1 MAKQISTKEDK
12 WSTLG
17 LKLRPEDKEIADA
30 YLSNWGALRGISKG
44 DAFMHLIRKSQRNED
59 ASDSMLS
66 RIHELSDSML
76 SVEQSVSEIK
86 TVLKLIAFRG
96 DTDAV
101 IRYYNEVNGS
111 ASNQNSISSRED
123 TDAVDDLSLIA
134 MFSQINTSN
143 DDETSSQTG
152 LHHRGIGTVAGT
164 KRVERNFIKKRHS
177 AN

>member
-17 LKLRPEDKEIADA
+17 LKLRPEDKEIADE

-59 ASDSMLS
+59 ETNSMLS

-86 TVLKLIAFRG
+86 TVLKMIAFRG
-96 DTDAV
+96 DPDAV
-101 IRYYNEVNGS
+101 LRYLDEANASRSGLETMSSNEQS
-111 ASNQNSISSRED
+111 EYDLIS
-123 TDAVDDLSLIA
+123 
-134 MFSQINTSN
+134 MFSQIKTSI
-143 DDETSSQTG
+143 DDDTSSQTG
-152 LHHRGIGTVAGT
+152 LHHRGIGTVAGS
-164 KRVERNFIKKRHS
+164 KRVERNFMKKRHS

>member
-1 MAKQISTKEDK
+1 MKKPISNTGDK

-17 LKLRPEDKEIADA
+17 LKLRPEDKEIADE
-30 YLSNWGALRGISKG
+30 YLSNAGALRGISKG
-44 DAFMHLIRKSQRNED
+44 DAFMHLIRKSEEY
-59 ASDSMLS
+59 DSTTDTILTRMGDIADTVSALKDGLS
-66 RIHELSDSML
+66 EL
-76 SVEQSVSEIK
+76 Q
-86 TVLKLIAFRG
+86 TVVKLIAFRG
-96 DTDAV
+96 DPNAV

-134 MFSQINTSN
+134 MFSKINTSN

-152 LHHRGIGTVAGT
+152 LHHRGIATVAGT
-164 KRVERNFIKKRHS
+164 KRVERNFMKKKHS

>member
-1 MAKQISTKEDK
+1 MKTPISNTGDK

-17 LKLRPEDKEIADA
+17 LKLRPEDKEIADEF
-30 YLSNWGALRGISKG
+30 LSNWGALRGISKG
-44 DAFMHLIRKSQRNED
+44 DAFMHLIRKSEEYD
-59 ASDSMLS
+59 ATTDTIMTRMGDIADTVSALKDGLS
-66 RIHELSDSML
+66 EL
-76 SVEQSVSEIK
+76 Q
-86 TVLKLIAFRG
+86 TVVKLIAFRG
-96 DTDAV
+96 DPDAV
-101 IRYYNEVNGS
+101 IRYYNEANGS
-111 ASNQNSISSRED
+111 ASHQNSISTRED

-164 KRVERNFIKKRHS
+164 KRVERNFMKKRHS